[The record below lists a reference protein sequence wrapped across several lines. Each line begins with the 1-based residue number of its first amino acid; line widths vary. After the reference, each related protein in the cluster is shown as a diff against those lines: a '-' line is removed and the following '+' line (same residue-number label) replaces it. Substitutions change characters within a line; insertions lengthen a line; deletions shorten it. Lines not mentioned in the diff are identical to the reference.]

1 MFKFYFLKFSM
12 HNLQA
17 IMKMD
22 KVDDFEEQFYF
33 DQGCL
38 GRMVVVVGE
47 DAIRSFKKKIFYFD
61 NERSLK

>member
-1 MFKFYFLKFSM
+1 M

-38 GRMVVVVGE
+38 GRMVVVGGG
-47 DAIRSFKKKIFYFD
+47 RM
-61 NERSLK
+61 L